1 MATCGDSGLCRW
13 SSVLAAAEPHM
24 RVRVDRER
32 CFGYGRCVD
41 LVPEVFHL
49 DDDDKSVADDT
60 TDVPAS
66 RLAMAVWACPMQ
78 ALTLFDDDGE
88 IVAPELGQSPEDA

>member
-1 MATCGDSGLCRW
+1 M
-13 SSVLAAAEPHM
+13 
-24 RVRVDRER
+24 RVDRQR

-60 TDVPAS
+60 ADVPAS

-78 ALTLFDDDGE
+78 ALTLLGDDGE
-88 IVAPELGQSPEDA
+88 ELSPEPVQRRTHDHPR

>member
-1 MATCGDSGLCRW
+1 
-13 SSVLAAAEPHM
+13 M

-49 DDDDKSVADDT
+49 DNDDKSVADDT
-60 TDVPAS
+60 ADVSAS
-66 RLAMAVWACPMQ
+66 RLVMAVWACPMQ
-78 ALTLFDDDGE
+78 ALTLLGDDGE
-88 IVAPELGQSPEDA
+88 EGPPDPFPREHA

>member
-1 MATCGDSGLCRW
+1 
-13 SSVLAAAEPHM
+13 M

-49 DDDDKSVADDT
+49 DDDDKSVADRD
-60 TDVPAS
+60 A
-66 RLAMAVWACPMQ
+66 AV
-78 ALTLFDDDGE
+78 ALFHSGIRNSAE
-88 IVAPELGQSPEDA
+88 AGSSN

>member
-1 MATCGDSGLCRW
+1 
-13 SSVLAAAEPHM
+13 M

-60 TDVPAS
+60 TDVQAS

-78 ALTLFDDDGE
+78 ALTLLGDNGE
-88 IVAPELGQSPEDA
+88 EVPPEPVQAPGVSSDPRAES